1 MKKINVRF
9 ERDDNSEEIEIIVR
23 ASQQDAQVSELIE
36 RLTEK
41 KTGHLTVLD
50 SEKCPCVVE
59 EADII
64 FISSEGKQIRIIAEA
79 GIYTAKQRTFI
90 CRA

>member
-41 KTGHLTVLD
+41 KTGHLTVRKAVLA
-50 SEKCPCVVE
+50 EH
-59 EADII
+59 
-64 FISSEGKQIRIIAEA
+64 GKAPWQKLSANIPL
-79 GIYTAKQRTFI
+79 
-90 CRA
+90 